1 MDEPKTFREKS
12 GVERSAGRA
21 ESAGIPTIF
30 VSHSGTYKRLVIVLR
45 TRRTKAIE
53 DLSGGDLPRL
63 HLFTYFYCHTA
74 NMQCLSILVTGS
86 KGLFVLWSH
95 TRLFTLTVHIL
106 SQGYKWVPTNC

>member
-45 TRRTKAIE
+45 TRRTKAIR
-53 DLSGGDLPRL
+53 DLAGGDLPRL
-63 HLFTYFYCHTA
+63 HLFTYFLLPHGKYAMLEYPGHGTER
-74 NMQCLSILVTGS
+74 S
-86 KGLFVLWSH
+86 
-95 TRLFTLTVHIL
+95 
-106 SQGYKWVPTNC
+106 

>member
-45 TRRTKAIE
+45 TRRTKAIG
-53 DLSGGDLPRL
+53 DLAGGHLPRL
-63 HLFTYFYCHTA
+63 HLFTYFLLPHGKYAMLEYPGHGTERSSVFLFC
-74 NMQCLSILVTGS
+74 
-86 KGLFVLWSH
+86 GLIRDFL
-95 TRLFTLTVHIL
+95 
-106 SQGYKWVPTNC
+106 P